1 MIKQSS
7 PGVPVGDSTRT
18 TRAAVRAACRS
29 VMLILLWA
37 LAGIGGNA
45 FAQAAYP
52 NKPIRL
58 IVPFPP
64 GESIDAVA
72 RVVAER
78 WSALL
83 GQQIVIDNRPGA
95 GGMIGTEAVAKA
107 APDGYTLLMGNVG
120 GLAIIPN
127 LKSKMPYDVLKDFA
141 PVSQVA
147 AVPFFMFISSTLP
160 MTSVKE
166 VIDYARRNPGKMNF
180 ASTGVGSGVHLAG
193 ELFKRVAS
201 VDIVHVPYKGVSQAL
216 PELISGNV
224 QMVFYPI
231 TFLPMVKDGKLRPL
245 VITSS
250 QRNAALPDVPTS
262 AEIGMPDL
270 LASSW
275 HAVVA
280 PAGTAPDQIRKL
292 HQTLV
297 AALADKGVR
306 DRLAQLGADPVGS
319 SPEQLTRFITNELKT
334 WQSVVQSSGLKVE

>member
-18 TRAAVRAACRS
+18 TKAAVRAACRS
-29 VMLILLWA
+29 VMLILLCA
-37 LAGIGGNA
+37 FAGIGGNA

-78 WSALL
+78 WSVLL